1 MNYHPRQIGNKTERY
16 ALIQEG
22 ERDIFIIGLNP
33 STADETKLDP
43 TMRRTMQIA
52 EFNGYDGFIML
63 NLYPQRSTKPKDLA
77 RNIDIDIHKR
87 NLEIIED
94 LLKNNTSIDVWLAF
108 GANICI
114 RKYLL
119 SCFKDIINILHK
131 HNANLFYINKLT
143 KAGFPPHPL
152 YQKTNYLKPYHNHI
166 CL

>member
-33 STADETKLDP
+33 STADETKPDP

-63 NLYPQRSTKPKDLA
+63 NLYPQRFTKPKDLA

-114 RKYLL
+114 RKY
-119 SCFKDIINILHK
+119 
-131 HNANLFYINKLT
+131 
-143 KAGFPPHPL
+143 
-152 YQKTNYLKPYHNHI
+152 
-166 CL
+166 